1 MRKPH
6 PGDNP
11 VCAMELKADNVVMV
25 GRSPVRLVE
34 VRHFIEETE
43 VVELCF
49 ENDALVEALPLPL
62 EGSIPAATG

>member
-1 MRKPH
+1 
-6 PGDNP
+6 
-11 VCAMELKADNVVMV
+11 MELKADNVVMV
-25 GRSPVRLVE
+25 GWSPVRLVE